1 MFKPK
6 ALGLILLLTVNP
18 PATAENLLE
27 VYQEALLSAP
37 QLKAAGFKLE
47 VGAAEK
53 GQALGQMLPQV
64 NGTANWSE
72 NTLQQPNVPIPS
84 QRLESYKGTRYFVS
98 LTQTLI
104 DFGKFSEWQR
114 TRELEKQYEAEHIDT
129 HQNLMVDII
138 NRYFSILDA
147 EDQLRFIDQEK
158 QATETYVEQINKLF
172 AKQLAKITDVY
183 EVEARLDQIKAD
195 QIEAESLLSTAKEA
209 LKELTNVDT
218 GNLSRLREGIDYKE
232 LDGKLEDWLQV
243 ALSQS
248 PALAVQRQ
256 AIAVANGDLAVQRS
270 KYLPVVDLQLYFYDT
285 NTGYQSVLLSSEI
298 KTQVAAIN
306 VNVPIFSGGTTT
318 ERVNEAQG
326 TLNIKKEEN
335 EAKIRALIKETS
347 EAFTLSNANAKRIRA
362 SQKAVLSAG
371 KSLEAMQSGFK
382 YGVNTIRHVLEAQQ
396 DEFKAQ
402 RDLAK
407 AKYNYIANR
416 IRFLKAIGTIN
427 EDNLFEVNDWL
438 TR

>member
-6 ALGLILLLTVNP
+6 ALGLILLFTVNP

-129 HQNLMVDII
+129 QQNLMVDII